1 MKSSILVIYGSVT
14 GNSEYCADKTAKELR
29 EKGLQ
34 VVTENMADADPMLLK
49 EHETVLIITSTY
61 GDGEPPDGAE
71 DFYHAVVKK
80 GGMDLSHAQFTVLA
94 LGDTGYDQFCKCG
107 IDFDAALETQGAQRI
122 HPIVLADTD
131 YDAPFDEW
139 KKGVFAALAERRT
152 VAAA

>member
-1 MKSSILVIYGSVT
+1 MKSSILVIYGTVT
-14 GNSEYCADKTAKELR
+14 GNAEYCADKTARELR
-29 EKGLQ
+29 EKGHEAT
-34 VVTENMADADPMLLK
+34 TENMADADPVMLK

-71 DFYHAVVKK
+71 NFYHAVVKN
-80 GGMDLSHAQFTVLA
+80 GGLDLSHVQFSVLA

-107 IDFDAALETQGAQRI
+107 IDFDAALAAQGAQRM

-139 KKGVFAALAERRT
+139 KAGVCAVIAERRA
-152 VAAA
+152 VAV

>member
-1 MKSSILVIYGSVT
+1 MKSSILVLYGTVT
-14 GNSEYCADKTAKELR
+14 GNSEYCADKTARELR
-29 EKGLQ
+29 EKGYE
-34 VVTENMADADPMLLK
+34 VVTENLADADPMMLK

-71 DFYHAVVKK
+71 DFYQAVVKR
-80 GGMDLSHAQFTVLA
+80 GGLDLAQMQFSVLA

-107 IDFDAALETQGAQRI
+107 IDFDEALATQGAQRV

-139 KKGVFAALAERRT
+139 KKGVLAALAERRA
-152 VAAA
+152 VAA